1 MLSFITLCILLGIGH
16 FLRGRIKLLQTL
28 YLPSCVIAG
37 IAGLIIIQSF
47 AAIDQ
52 PGQTVQGINTFLNSA
67 TQHWN
72 KLPGFLINVV
82 FACLFLGAR
91 LPKFGSLA
99 KRAGPQFAYGQIV
112 AWGQY
117 VVGLGLWVLFMAK
130 MFPSLP
136 AMFAGILPVGFEGGH
151 GTAAGMGPVFEQ
163 HGWPDGQHLALTAAT
178 GGIVSAIVIGM
189 VLINIAAR
197 RGYVQKHQTPF
208 DKAEPNGI
216 IPVNSRPS
224 AGQLTVSSD
233 AIETLSIHIV
243 FIAVAIAIGFALQQ
257 GLIYCERFNPWLSKH
272 NFFHSFPLFPLC
284 MIGGFIV
291 QMLDDRFD
299 KHNLIDL
306 GIIRRLQ
313 NCSLDFL
320 VVAAIANIKLN
331 VVLSAAAP
339 LTILIA
345 AGIAWNVFCVL
356 VLAKRLLPDAWFER
370 AIAEM
375 GQSMGVTATG
385 LLLLRVVDPDYQTP
399 AADAFAC
406 KQILHEPFMGGG
418 LWTSTAIPLIVII
431 GAPKVLGIA
440 IAAVVLWTIIIFIS
454 KLFRPKQIQRQ

>member
-37 IAGLIIIQSF
+37 IFGLVIIQSF

-52 PGQTVQGINTFLNSA
+52 PGQTVQSINAFLNSA

-72 KLPGFLINVV
+72 KMPGFLINIV

-91 LPKFGSLA
+91 LPKFGTLA
-99 KRAGPQFAYGQIV
+99 KRAGPQLAYGQIV

-117 VVGLGLWVLFMAK
+117 VVGLGLWVFFMAK

-163 HGWPDGQHLALTAAT
+163 HNWPAGQDLALTAAT
-178 GGIVSAIVIGM
+178 AGIVSAIVIGM

-197 RGYVQKHQTPF
+197 KGYIQKHQTPS
-208 DKAEPNGI
+208 DKAGSNGI
-216 IPVNSRPS
+216 IPLNSRPS
-224 AGQLTVSSD
+224 AGLLTVSSD
-233 AIETLSIHIV
+233 AIETLSLHLV
-243 FIAVAIAIGFALQQ
+243 FIAIAIGIGFALQQ
-257 GLIYCERFNPWLSKH
+257 GLVYCEKFNPWLSEH
-272 NFFHSFPLFPLC
+272 RFFHSFPLFPLC

-291 QMLDDRFD
+291 QLLNDRFD
-299 KHNLIDL
+299 KHHIIDL

-320 VVAAIANIKLN
+320 VVAAIANIKLS
-331 VVLSAAAP
+331 VVISAAAP
-339 LTILIA
+339 LTILVI
-345 AGIAWNVFCVL
+345 AGILWNVFCVL
-356 VLAKRLLPDAWFER
+356 ILAKRLLPDAWFER

-385 LLLLRVVDPDYQTP
+385 LLLLRVVDPDYETP

-440 IAAVVLWTIIIFIS
+440 VAAVVFWVIMILLS
-454 KLFRPKQIQRQ
+454 KLFRPKQTQCQ

>member
-1 MLSFITLCILLGIGH
+1 
-16 FLRGRIKLLQTL
+16 
-28 YLPSCVIAG
+28 
-37 IAGLIIIQSF
+37 
-47 AAIDQ
+47 
-52 PGQTVQGINTFLNSA
+52 
-67 TQHWN
+67 
-72 KLPGFLINVV
+72 
-82 FACLFLGAR
+82 
-91 LPKFGSLA
+91 
-99 KRAGPQFAYGQIV
+99 
-112 AWGQY
+112 
-117 VVGLGLWVLFMAK
+117 
-130 MFPSLP
+130 
-136 AMFAGILPVGFEGGH
+136 
-151 GTAAGMGPVFEQ
+151 
-163 HGWPDGQHLALTAAT
+163 
-178 GGIVSAIVIGM
+178 

-197 RGYVQKHQTPF
+197 RGYVQKHQTTSN
-208 DKAEPNGI
+208 KAGPNGI
-216 IPVNSRPS
+216 IPVNARPS
-224 AGQLTVSSD
+224 AGLLTVSSD
-233 AIETLSIHIV
+233 AIETLSLHIV

-257 GLIYCERFNPWLSKH
+257 GLIYCERFNPWLSEH
-272 NFFHSFPLFPLC
+272 RFFHSFPLFPLC

-291 QMLDDRFD
+291 QMLADRFD

-331 VVLSAAAP
+331 VVLSAAVP

-418 LWTSTAIPLIVII
+418 LWTSTAIPLIAII
-431 GAPKVLGIA
+431 GAPKVLSIA
-440 IAAVVLWTIIIFIS
+440 IAAVVFWAVIIFLS
-454 KLFRPKQIQRQ
+454 KLFRPKQTKCQ